1 LGIGEHGK
9 EGARGCG
16 QTEGEAA
23 AIIDS
28 VTRAKVGPRCGV
40 LEKLGERAHHHT
52 TFSPMGERMFCASG
66 SGTIH
71 VNSST
76 ILHSHKSLFSSLSCI
91 ALSPDGE
98 YYLVTASDTKVR
110 LQTTGK
116 LEDVSAFYQAVYPT
130 PALGFSPDGMR
141 VGIGSA
147 DGAIY
152 VSPTKPYSQI
162 TDESHTRSGTGK
174 ILQLYQSMKNLH
186 TNSGIQHEVLI

>member
-1 LGIGEHGK
+1 
-9 EGARGCG
+9 
-16 QTEGEAA
+16 
-23 AIIDS
+23 
-28 VTRAKVGPRCGV
+28 
-40 LEKLGERAHHHT
+40 
-52 TFSPMGERMFCASG
+52 MGERIFCASG

-71 VNSST
+71 VNGST
-76 ILHSHKSLFSSLSCI
+76 ILHSHKSRSLSCI

-130 PALGFSPDGMR
+130 RALEFSPDGMR

-152 VSPTKPYSQI
+152 VSPTKTY
-162 TDESHTRSGTGK
+162 RWWF
-174 ILQLYQSMKNLH
+174 L
-186 TNSGIQHEVLI
+186 V